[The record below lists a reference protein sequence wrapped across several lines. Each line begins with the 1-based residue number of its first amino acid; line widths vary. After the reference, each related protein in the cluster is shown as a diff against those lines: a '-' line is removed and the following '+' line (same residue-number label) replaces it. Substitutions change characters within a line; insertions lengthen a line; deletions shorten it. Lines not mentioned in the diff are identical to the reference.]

1 MKSITKRPSFWL
13 AFALLISFIP
23 AGCLFSGH
31 KKTAAKTPDTNAEPD
46 KILYDRALNDYNH
59 GRYTESR
66 LSLQTL
72 INSYPDSEYL
82 AKAKLAVA
90 DSYYKEGGTEGLTQA
105 VAEYKDFET
114 FFPFLPEASYAQMQI
129 AMAHYR
135 MMEKP
140 DRDATQA
147 RLAEQEFQTFLL
159 KYPKSPLIPQADQRL
174 REVQEVLGDGDFEV
188 ARFYYVKGDYRAS
201 AARLVEVVSRYP
213 LFSQADRAHWM
224 LADILRRAALGS
236 KNEQERARWRAQ
248 ADNEYVRLVKE
259 YPLSSLAPEAKRR
272 LTEDNVKIPP
282 PDPDALARAK
292 YEEKFAHDH
301 PGLVHRA
308 MGIMKSSPNVA
319 MAAHTG
325 EPDLNPPG
333 EMGSSP
339 GAASDSAID
348 AGTSAGS
355 AQQNM
360 SIQAVSPESSTP
372 PPTSSAPPT
381 DPATTS
387 SSTSTSA
394 PPATDAVPPP
404 TSTST
409 TPPPTASDSGTSGTS
424 TATSTP
430 ASGTDP
436 QSATDAQKTAA
447 KKKVDKSK
455 ESTSKRKKGLKKLI
469 PW

>member
-13 AFALLISFIP
+13 TFALLVSFFP

-114 FFPFLPEASYAQMQI
+114 FFPFLPEAAYAQMQI

-147 RLAEQEFQTFLL
+147 RLAEQEFQSFLL
-159 KYPKSPLIPQADQRL
+159 KYAKSPLVPQADQRL
-174 REVQEVLGDGDFEV
+174 REVQEVLGSGDFEV

-201 AARLVEVVSRYP
+201 ASRLAEVVTRYP

-224 LADILRRAALGS
+224 LGDVFRRAAMGS

-248 ADNEYVRLVKE
+248 ADAEYEQIVKN

-272 LTEDNVKIPP
+272 LTEDSVKIPP

-308 MGIMKSSPNVA
+308 MGVMKSNPDVG

-325 EPDLNPPG
+325 QPDLNPPG
-333 EMGSSP
+333 EIESP
-339 GAASDSAID
+339 QGAASASDSVSD
-348 AGTSAGS
+348 AGSAGS
-355 AQQNM
+355 TQQNM
-360 SIQAVSPESSTP
+360 SIQTVSPESATP
-372 PPTSSAPPT
+372 SPTSSSTGTAPPA

-404 TSTST
+404 T
-409 TPPPTASDSGTSGTS
+409 ASDSGTSGTS

-430 ASGTDP
+430 ATGTDP
-436 QSATDAQKTAA
+436 QSATDAQKAA
-447 KKKVDKSK
+447 DKKKVDKSK
-455 ESTSKRKKGLKKLI
+455 ESTSKHKKGLKKLI

>member
-13 AFALLISFIP
+13 TFALLVSFFP

-114 FFPFLPEASYAQMQI
+114 FFPFLPEAAYAQMQI

-147 RLAEQEFQTFLL
+147 RLAEQEFQSFLL
-159 KYPKSPLIPQADQRL
+159 KYAKSPLVPQADQRL
-174 REVQEVLGDGDFEV
+174 REVQEVLGSGDFEV

-201 AARLVEVVSRYP
+201 ASRLAEVVTRYP

-224 LADILRRAALGS
+224 LGDVFRRAAMGS

-248 ADNEYVRLVKE
+248 ADAEYEQIVKN

-272 LTEDNVKIPP
+272 LTEDSVKIPP

-308 MGIMKSSPNVA
+308 MGVMKSNPDVA

-325 EPDLNPPG
+325 QPDLNPPG
-333 EMGSSP
+333 EIESP
-339 GAASDSAID
+339 QGAASASDSVSD
-348 AGTSAGS
+348 AGSAGS
-355 AQQNM
+355 TQQNM
-360 SIQAVSPESSTP
+360 SIQTVSPESATP
-372 PPTSSAPPT
+372 SPTSSSTGTAPPA

-404 TSTST
+404 T
-409 TPPPTASDSGTSGTS
+409 ASDSGTSGTS

-430 ASGTDP
+430 ATGTDP
-436 QSATDAQKTAA
+436 QSATDAQKAA
-447 KKKVDKSK
+447 DKKKVDKSK
-455 ESTSKRKKGLKKLI
+455 ESTSKHKKGLKKLI